1 MTSTD
6 KAECTTTECDNV
18 DSVNILVRVPPFW
31 SDDVLCFAMLEAQFG
46 AAGLRAD
53 DATFLTVI
61 SNIDRAVRAANPK
74 HTDRSYEFLKK
85 EFVRRLGDLDAK
97 RVRKLIENEEIGRHP
112 NFTGI

>member
-46 AAGLRAD
+46 VAGEITSGRRN
-53 DATFLTVI
+53 I
-61 SNIDRAVRAANPK
+61 SNRYFKYRPSR
-74 HTDRSYEFLKK
+74 TC
-85 EFVRRLGDLDAK
+85 G
-97 RVRKLIENEEIGRHP
+97 
-112 NFTGI
+112 